1 MNSEAWR
8 RFSLEAARSGIQL
21 AMIVLLF
28 VAAAFVLALIQ
39 AFTT

>member
-1 MNSEAWR
+1 MKSVAWR
-8 RFSLEAARSGIQL
+8 RFSLEAARSGVQL

-28 VAAAFVLALIQ
+28 VAAALMLALIQ